1 MRILVL
7 ATSLMATSLLTA
19 CAEGE
24 GAYTPQA
31 PVGESQ
37 VECFGYEQ
45 IFTDPNVSILDKA
58 QAREEFFD
66 NDCVLRGGS
75 YG

>member
-1 MRILVL
+1 MRITVL
-7 ATSLMATSLLTA
+7 ATSLMATSLLAA
-19 CAEGE
+19 CAEGP
-24 GAYTPQA
+24 YTPQA
-31 PVGESQ
+31 PVGEDQ

-45 IFTDPNVSILDKA
+45 IFTDPNASILDKA
-58 QAREEFFD
+58 DARERFFD

>member
-1 MRILVL
+1 MRITVLV
-7 ATSLMATSLLTA
+7 TSLAAISLLAA
-19 CAEGE
+19 CEEGP
-24 GAYTPQA
+24 YTPQA

-37 VECFGYEQ
+37 TECFGYEQ
-45 IFTDPNVSILDKA
+45 IFTDPNTTILDRA
-58 QAREEFFD
+58 EARERFFD

>member
-1 MRILVL
+1 MRIFVL
-7 ATSLMATSLLTA
+7 ATSLMATSLLAA
-19 CAEGE
+19 CADTE
-24 GAYTPQA
+24 GAYTPRD
-31 PVGESQ
+31 PVGETQ

-45 IFTDPNVSILDKA
+45 IFTDPNTSILDKA
-58 QAREEFFD
+58 DAREEFFD